1 MLGNLRI
8 SSKLLIMV
16 SFSVL
21 GIAAVAYFG
30 LTTLRANL
38 LEDRMAK
45 LQDVV
50 TLARQAIDL
59 DYQASKKAGLSDAE
73 AFEKGRALLRTL
85 RFGKDDYFYA
95 FNPEGVVQ
103 SHPNPNVE
111 NKNLYNA
118 PDSDGVYFTRD
129 QIELAAK
136 GGGFVRYRFARPGAN
151 EPMPKVSYAIPFKP
165 YNWTIGGGIYL
176 DDVDTIFWQQVRW
189 IGGIVALALLLVVG
203 MSLLLGRSIVRPITG
218 MTAAMRQ
225 IADGNTPTLIPAQE
239 RRDEVGAM
247 AQSVQVFKD
256 NMIEAAR
263 LRGEQDVLKA
273 QADAERKQLLSRMA
287 D

>member
-16 SFSVL
+16 GLSVL

-30 LTTLRANL
+30 LSTLRT
-38 LEDRMAK
+38 K

-50 TLARQAIDL
+50 TLARQTIDL

-136 GGGFVRYRFARPGAN
+136 GGGFVRYRFSRPGGN
-151 EPMPKVSYAIPFKP
+151 EPMPKVSYAIPLHP
-165 YNWTIGGGIYL
+165 YNWT
-176 DDVDTIFWQQVRW
+176 
-189 IGGIVALALLLVVG
+189 
-203 MSLLLGRSIVRPITG
+203 
-218 MTAAMRQ
+218 
-225 IADGNTPTLIPAQE
+225 
-239 RRDEVGAM
+239 VGA
-247 AQSVQVFKD
+247 
-256 NMIEAAR
+256 
-263 LRGEQDVLKA
+263 G
-273 QADAERKQLLSRMA
+273 
-287 D
+287 